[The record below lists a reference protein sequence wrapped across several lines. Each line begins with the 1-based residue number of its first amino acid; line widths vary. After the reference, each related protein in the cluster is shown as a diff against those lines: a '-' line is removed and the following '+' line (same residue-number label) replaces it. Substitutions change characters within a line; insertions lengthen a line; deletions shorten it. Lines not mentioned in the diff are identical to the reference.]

1 MQDQCRNTSPVAISV
16 HRNKFTL
23 QPPKP
28 CPWLSA
34 VFSAMDSLR
43 AVGGGIATITAVA
56 GQYQLDVQ
64 PSAGK
69 E

>member
-1 MQDQCRNTSPVAISV
+1 MQYQSNNTFPVAVSGYW
-16 HRNKFTL
+16 NKSTL
-23 QPPKP
+23 QTQQP

-43 AVGGGIATITAVA
+43 AVGGGIATITAAA